1 MILSTSL
8 NSTSYS
14 FIDKLKAVDYFL
26 IIIVAIIG
34 SISVFSIYSTESGN
48 FSFYTKNHLTRFL
61 VFFFMFLVLSFVR
74 VSFWYRQ
81 AYIFYILGILLLLL
95 VIFFGISA
103 SGSKRWINLFI
114 MNLQPSELMK
124 IAIIVCFARY
134 YHRIQS
140 SDIQSYKYLLQ
151 PIILLLIPC
160 YLVITQPDLGTA
172 ILIAGSGLA
181 IIWLAGLNLKYFIYS
196 GLILLVSLPFV
207 ISILKPYQKSRI
219 LTFFNPDRD
228 PLGAGYQIIQSKIA
242 IGSGGFLGKGFLQG
256 TQSYLEFLPEKH
268 TDFIFTL
275 FSEEFG
281 FVGSMVLILL
291 YALLIYRIIRIGF
304 SSRSFFAKLYCYG
317 FASALFLYIFV
328 NIAMVVGL
336 LPIVGAPL
344 PIMSYGGS
352 SMLSIMLG
360 LGIVM
365 SCKIYSRD
373 PIGN

>member
-14 FIDKLKAVDYFL
+14 FIDKLKAIDYFL

-34 SISVFSIYSTESGN
+34 SMSVFSIYSTESGN

-61 VFFFMFLVLSFVR
+61 VFFFMFLVVSFVR
-74 VSFWYRQ
+74 VSFWYKQ

-103 SGSKRWINLFI
+103 SGSKRWINFFI

-124 IAIIVCFARY
+124 IAIIICFARY

-242 IGSGGFLGKGFLQG
+242 IGSGGLLGKGFLQG

-304 SSRSFFAKLYCYG
+304 SSRSFFAKLYCFG

-360 LGIVM
+360 LGMVM

>member
-14 FIDKLKAVDYFL
+14 FFDKLKAVDYFL

-34 SISVFSIYSTESGN
+34 SISVVSIYSTESGN

-61 VFFFMFLVLSFVR
+61 VFFSMFLVLSFVR

-81 AYIFYILGILLLLL
+81 AYIFYILGTLLLLL

-124 IAIIVCFARY
+124 IAVIVCFARY

-242 IGSGGFLGKGFLQG
+242 IGSGGLLGKGFLQG

-304 SSRSFFAKLYCYG
+304 SSRSFFAKLYCFG

-360 LGIVM
+360 LSIVM